1 MTTAQVVETS
11 VTLSTTVIFRTTLIR
26 TIMLRNLTYSLNYS
40 WAHIFNK
47 LQNNAGKKLKITKT
61 KVRPLHP
68 FCDLI
73 LPFST
78 EIYWRLS

>member
-47 LQNNAGKKLKITKT
+47 LQNNAGKN
-61 KVRPLHP
+61 
-68 FCDLI
+68 
-73 LPFST
+73 
-78 EIYWRLS
+78 

>member
-26 TIMLRNLTYSLNYS
+26 TIILRNLTYSLNYF

-47 LQNNAGKKLKITKT
+47 LQNNVGKKLKITKT

-68 FCDLI
+68 FCNLI
-73 LPFST
+73 LSFST